1 KGLDAAYRE
10 RLHPRRW
17 RRRWCSATPG
27 AIKVGLIVWGRWR
40 ISGGCKWVSAR
51 RDRWIS
57 CLPCWPGRQVWSAWT
72 WLRRRWRCRARLQL
86 FQFILC
92 LVELLLEACQL
103 LTEREQFTLRE
114 LPGHE
119 HIHRF
124 IDQAT
129 TLHIYLA
136 SQAID

>member
-1 KGLDAAYRE
+1 MQRLDGSATAMAEGFMRVEYGLADGTGLRSWYRRWWCNAAAHLKGLDAAYRE

-86 FQFILC
+86 F
-92 LVELLLEACQL
+92 
-103 LTEREQFTLRE
+103 
-114 LPGHE
+114 
-119 HIHRF
+119 
-124 IDQAT
+124 
-129 TLHIYLA
+129 
-136 SQAID
+136 